1 MRKSIFTIFVTVSLL
16 VTLSSMHSGLL
27 SRNKYEPCSENQYQ
41 GNMLMIAQ
49 VMEGDDVLLN
59 CEVAVFDSNEE
70 CRASEMS
77 IPNDNGYVYLTIQG
91 EGEGE
96 PLHFRVVYESGDSI
110 RDVLA
115 DETIMFVN
123 DDVVGSL
130 QNPFVINID
139 KPVSVDDIKADKND
153 VDILST
159 NDGILIRTMKRQSVS
174 VYNIMGVCMFQQE
187 VEGECVV
194 NLPQGIYI
202 ANGKKIIVK

>member
-1 MRKSIFTIFVTVSLL
+1 MRKSIFTIFVTALLL
-16 VTLSSMHSGLL
+16 VTLSSMHGGLL
-27 SRNKYEPCSENQYQ
+27 SRNKYEQCSENLYQ

-59 CEVAVFDSNEE
+59 YELAAFDSKEE

-96 PLHFRVVYESGDSI
+96 PLHFSVVYESGDSI

-115 DETIMFVN
+115 NETVIFVN
-123 DDVVGSL
+123 DDVLGSL
-130 QNPFVINID
+130 QNPFIIKID
-139 KPVSVDDIKADKND
+139 KPMSVEDINHDKND
-153 VDILST
+153 VDIFST
-159 NDGILIRTMKRQSVS
+159 NDGILIRTVKKQSVS

-187 VEGECVV
+187 VDGECAVS
-194 NLPQGIYI
+194 LPQGIYI